1 MAGPTSPGVKRPAKE
16 VTLTF
21 TQKDGEGSA
30 SYYPSFFSEPTASSE
45 DISTVVATPLSK
57 PDSVPTVL
65 THGILGWIRGR
76 AFAYSARTVCIF
88 GRHHTGGAFKANCLP
103 VRFDDYGLPNDGQ
116 PRRRTQD
123 ARWCVVPLYRHEALR
138 VVSFMSSPFVVTVT
152 MFERGKLSDEFLDSL
167 LEELQ
172 LVKPKAEGEAQVC
185 PFLLRWPMFL
195 LLTLYLAMRT
205 HSVMWTTPS
214 A

>member
-1 MAGPTSPGVKRPAKE
+1 MASPTSPGVKRPAKE

-65 THGILGWIRGR
+65 AHGILGWIRGR
-76 AFAYSARTVCIF
+76 AFAYSARTAFARQVEHSKRIAFLFDSTITAYLMMGNLGAGLKTHAGALCLC
-88 GRHHTGGAFKANCLP
+88 TGTKPFA
-103 VRFDDYGLPNDGQ
+103 
-116 PRRRTQD
+116 T
-123 ARWCVVPLYRHEALR
+123 
-138 VVSFMSSPFVVTVT
+138 VSSMSSPFVVIVT

-185 PFLLRWPMFL
+185 PFLLRGGL
-195 LLTLYLAMRT
+195 
-205 HSVMWTTPS
+205 
-214 A
+214 